1 MPFVTHLTHV
11 FYAAFCHS
19 CTNIQQCFTYL
30 LYRNVCR
37 SLLEKDKLLFSFL
50 LTVKILDGNGDLP
63 YDEWFFLLT
72 GGTATDNDEVNPAP
86 HWLSNSAWGEF
97 CRLNEIA
104 TGNYEGIKHSIE
116 SNPDDW
122 KAVYV
127 GGVVVELWWC
137 LFIGGGSCFEI
148 LLLWIDISFF
158 CFYFVCCC
166 F

>member
-1 MPFVTHLTHV
+1 
-11 FYAAFCHS
+11 
-19 CTNIQQCFTYL
+19 
-30 LYRNVCR
+30 
-37 SLLEKDKLLFSFL
+37 LEKDKLLFSFL

-97 CRLNEIA
+97 CRLNDIA
-104 TGNYEGIKHSIE
+104 TGNFEGIKYSIE

-127 GGVVVELWWC
+127 GG
-137 LFIGGGSCFEI
+137 GGGGGGGC
-148 LLLWIDISFF
+148 
-158 CFYFVCCC
+158 
-166 F
+166 